1 MRRAI
6 IASAAVGLMA
16 GGVAIYGLLDG
27 AAPSPTSETKASIVE
42 TRNPDRTGLFAASD
56 DVPRVRI
63 GDLIILPSS
72 EPDIVTGSVKPA
84 AKPDQADKKAK
95 ARKQTPKPAKAPT
108 VTARK
113 PASPPQQ
120 PNSPPADIATL
131 LTGSIS
137 GAE

>member
-1 MRRAI
+1 
-6 IASAAVGLMA
+6 MA
-16 GGVAIYGLLDG
+16 GGTAIYGLLDG
-27 AAPSPTSETKASIVE
+27 TAPSPTSETKASIVE

-63 GDLIILPSS
+63 GDLIILPTSEPDIVLPLS
-72 EPDIVTGSVKPA
+72 EPDIVTGSVKPT
-84 AKPDQADKKAK
+84 AKPGQAAKKAK

-108 VTARK
+108 EIARK

-120 PNSPPADIATL
+120 PNSLPADIATL
-131 LTGSIS
+131 ALTGSIS

>member
-1 MRRAI
+1 M
-6 IASAAVGLMA
+6 
-16 GGVAIYGLLDG
+16 
-27 AAPSPTSETKASIVE
+27 
-42 TRNPDRTGLFAASD
+42 FAASD

-63 GDLIILPSS
+63 GDLIILPPSEPGIVLPPS
-72 EPDIVTGSVKPA
+72 EPDIVTGSVKPTANPGQA
-84 AKPDQADKKAK
+84 AKTAK

-120 PNSPPADIATL
+120 QNSPQADIATL
-131 LTGSIS
+131 ALTGSIS